1 MKQLLELCGFE
12 PDEIEMELPRVQ
24 KVFNMFGITP
34 EDIERG
40 KERILRYW
48 DPELIGLRKI
58 RGLAVRELVDI
69 ILGREENKIT
79 LCASLPSATT
89 DVLTNKTL
97 TSPVLNTG
105 VSGTA
110 ILDED
115 NMATDTEFKHQL
127 PSCNFWM
134 GMAKGRGIQMN
145 NAAKAAKGDILLF
158 LHADTRISA
167 DTFPFIENALD
178 KKHFIGGCLTQRID
192 KNGFLYRLIE
202 SEGNLRA
209 RISKIFYGDQGIF
222 VRKDIFSIKIQ

>member
-89 DVLTNKTL
+89 DVL
-97 TSPVLNTG
+97 
-105 VSGTA
+105 
-110 ILDED
+110 
-115 NMATDTEFKHQL
+115 
-127 PSCNFWM
+127 
-134 GMAKGRGIQMN
+134 
-145 NAAKAAKGDILLF
+145 NAASFHSDKQRTLL
-158 LHADTRISA
+158 A
-167 DTFPFIENALD
+167 P
-178 KKHFIGGCLTQRID
+178 
-192 KNGFLYRLIE
+192 
-202 SEGNLRA
+202 LR
-209 RISKIFYGDQGIF
+209 RTGT
-222 VRKDIFSIKIQ
+222 